1 MLQLIA
7 THENIFVVEAFCVK
21 NSLIPFPPPSY
32 TQKKISLYKST
43 NLAGRIG

>member
-32 TQKKISLYKST
+32 TPKKNIFVQIHEFS
-43 NLAGRIG
+43 R